1 MKRLFAPALTL
12 AAVALFAAPL
22 LAATQ
27 ATSPAPSA
35 SPAATAHTHHSMH
48 KSTAASPAAT
58 KPASELVDLNSATEE
73 QLAALPG
80 VGDAYAKKIV
90 ENRPYKTK
98 RDLVTKKIVPMATYN
113 KFKNEVV
120 AKKQAS

>member
-12 AAVALFAAPL
+12 AAALFAVPL

-27 ATSPAPSA
+27 AA
-35 SPAATAHTHHSMH
+35 SPAAPAHTHHGMH
-48 KSTAASPAAT
+48 KSTGASSAAT
-58 KPASELVDLNSATEE
+58 KPASGLVDLNSATEE

-80 VGDAYAKKIV
+80 VGEAYAKKIV
-90 ENRPYKTK
+90 ENRPYQTK
-98 RDLVTKKIVPMATYN
+98 RDLVTKKIVPTASYN